1 MTLPIIPVAMLGKRG
16 TRSFPTLRSTSN
28 HTVGIGTSQNVNL
41 PSGIQSGDLVVLG
54 ISARTTVLGLSAIN
68 VPSGWTSLAYD
79 TSEVTSFCR
88 LIYIIATGS
97 MSTVTIETPGASTS
111 LTTNGYCFSVYTLV
125 PISTAYA
132 TGTGANP
139 NSPSLSTPAE
149 WGANVHKLCI
159 SMMHLMGDVTASAI
173 PSGYGNQLSSLSSN
187 NNRTYSARR
196 EIRSSDAEDPGAW
209 TITGTNPSLQRWR
222 ALTLAVRGK

>member
-41 PSGIQSGDLVVLG
+41 PSGIQAGDLVVLG

-97 MSTVTIETPGASTS
+97 MSTVTIETPGARFGRRTPKIQAR
-111 LTTNGYCFSVYTLV
+111 GR
-125 PISTAYA
+125 
-132 TGTGANP
+132 
-139 NSPSLSTPAE
+139 SPGQIQAC
-149 WGANVHKLCI
+149 K
-159 SMMHLMGDVTASAI
+159 
-173 PSGYGNQLSSLSSN
+173 YGGL
-187 NNRTYSARR
+187 
-196 EIRSSDAEDPGAW
+196 
-209 TITGTNPSLQRWR
+209 
-222 ALTLAVRGK
+222 